1 MKTWITKFL
10 LKLISF
16 QGICMIC
23 QYKKYTYI
31 SPNTI
36 ESINKDLHE
45 KQMTQGVY
53 MYILK
58 FGNTNIY
65 MKWKLIKQIRKWEY
79 KFKMHESSKLD
90 YTSTSNGFK

>member
-1 MKTWITKFL
+1 
-10 LKLISF
+10 
-16 QGICMIC
+16 MIC
-23 QYKKYTYI
+23 QHKKYTYI
-31 SPNTI
+31 SINTI

-58 FGNTNIY
+58 FGKNTHIHE
-65 MKWKLIKQIRKWEY
+65 MKTHKQIQKWEY
-79 KFKMHESSKLD
+79 KFKMYGSSKLD